1 MKKTIIASAV
11 AAAVAAP
18 AAFADV
24 SVYGKAH
31 MAIQQKDASTNVD
44 SIASRASRF
53 GVKASEDLGNGMKA
67 FVKMEWGTDT
77 VDGGSVVT
85 GTGATNGAADTSAS
99 TQQFTARDANMGIS
113 GDFGTVTLGRM
124 GGPHKGTLYAVGN
137 VQLAD
142 ANGGDDFAGN
152 FDSKGGRVSNA
163 LAYSNSFNG
172 VDLTVATVGNDSD
185 DNFDDKAISLTTTLA
200 GVKLSVANLN
210 QGGATD
216 DDITIYGA
224 KYSIDGLT
232 VAVVREDVDDNAAS
246 SAEDYDTTGISASYA
261 MGNNVISASH
271 STRDYDGT
279 TKDREVTTFGIE
291 HKLGKKT
298 SIYASYADKD
308 TGTASTS
315 YDITSVGM
323 IMSF

>member
-1 MKKTIIASAV
+1 MKKTIVASAI
-11 AAAVAAP
+11 AAVVAAP

-31 MAIQQKDASTNVD
+31 MAMQQKDMGAGGTDVD

-77 VDGGSVVT
+77 LDGGSSVSLSSAGS
-85 GTGATNGAADTSAS
+85 GTV

-113 GDFGTVTLGRM
+113 GDFGTVAIGRM

-142 ANGGDDFAGN
+142 ANGGADFAGG

-172 VDLTVATVGNDSD
+172 VDLTIATVGNDTTDNYD
-185 DNFDDKAISLTTTLA
+185 DTAISLTTTVG
-200 GVKLSVANLN
+200 GVKLSAANLN
-210 QGGATD
+210 QSGTD
-216 DDITIYGA
+216 DDITIVGA
-224 KYSIDGLT
+224 KFGMGGLT
-232 VAVVREDVDDNAAS
+232 VGVVYEEVDDATN
-246 SAEDYDTTGISASYA
+246 DTDTMGVSASYA
-261 MGNNVISASH
+261 MGNNVLSLSAS
-271 STRDYDGT
+271 SRDFQTAGT
-279 TKDREVTTFGIE
+279 ADTDRMAVGFE

-298 SIYASYADKD
+298 SIYASYADVD
-308 TGTASTS
+308 TGTTSTS

>member
-1 MKKTIIASAV
+1 MKKTIVASAI
-11 AAAVAAP
+11 AAVVAAP

-31 MAIQQKDASTNVD
+31 MAMQQKDMGAGGTDVD

-67 FVKMEWGTDT
+67 FVAMEWGTDT
-77 VDGGSVVT
+77 LDGGSAVSLSSAGA
-85 GTGATNGAADTSAS
+85 GTV
-99 TQQFTARDANMGIS
+99 TQQFTARDATMGIS
-113 GDFGTVTLGRM
+113 GDFGKVAIGRM

-142 ANGGDDFAGN
+142 ANGGADFAGG

-172 VDLTVATVGNDSD
+172 VDLTIATVGNDTTDNYD
-185 DNFDDKAISLTTTLA
+185 DTAISLTTTVA
-200 GVKLSVANLN
+200 GVKLSAANLN
-210 QGGATD
+210 QSGTD
-216 DDITIYGA
+216 DDITIVGA
-224 KYSIDGLT
+224 KFGMGDLT
-232 VAVVREDVDDNAAS
+232 VGVVYEEVDDATN
-246 SAEDYDTTGISASYA
+246 DTDTMGVSASYA
-261 MGNNVISASH
+261 MGNNVLSLSAS
-271 STRDYDGT
+271 SRDYQDAT
-279 TKDREVTTFGIE
+279 ADKDVQTVGFE

-298 SIYASYADKD
+298 SIYASYADVD
-308 TGTASTS
+308 TGTTSTS

>member
-1 MKKTIIASAV
+1 MKKTIVASAI
-11 AAAVAAP
+11 AAVVAAP

-31 MAIQQKDASTNVD
+31 MAMQQKDMGAGGTDVD

-77 VDGGSVVT
+77 LDGGSAVSLSSAGS
-85 GTGATNGAADTSAS
+85 GTV

-113 GDFGTVTLGRM
+113 GDFGTVAIGRM
-124 GGPHKGTLYAVGN
+124 GGPHKGALYAVGN

-142 ANGGDDFAGN
+142 ANGGADFAGG

-172 VDLTVATVGNDSD
+172 VDLTIATVGNDTTDNYD
-185 DNFDDKAISLTTTLA
+185 DTAISLTTTVG
-200 GVKLSVANLN
+200 GVKLSAANLN
-210 QGGATD
+210 QSGTD
-216 DDITIYGA
+216 DDITIVGA
-224 KYSIDGLT
+224 KFGMGGLT
-232 VAVVREDVDDNAAS
+232 VGVVYEEVDDATN
-246 SAEDYDTTGISASYA
+246 DTDTMGVSASYA
-261 MGNNVISASH
+261 MGNNVLSLSAS
-271 STRDYDGT
+271 SRDFQTAGT
-279 TKDREVTTFGIE
+279 ADTDRMAVGFE

-298 SIYASYADKD
+298 SIYASYADVD
-308 TGTASTS
+308 TGTAATS
-315 YDITSVGM
+315 GDVTSVGM
-323 IMSF
+323 IVNF

>member
-1 MKKTIIASAV
+1 MKKTIVASAI
-11 AAAVAAP
+11 AAVVAAP

-31 MAIQQKDASTNVD
+31 MAMQQKDMGSGGTDVD

-77 VDGGSVVT
+77 LDGGSAVSLSSAGS
-85 GTGATNGAADTSAS
+85 GTV

-113 GDFGTVTLGRM
+113 GDFGTVAIGRM

-142 ANGGDDFAGN
+142 ANGGADFAGG

-172 VDLTVATVGNDSD
+172 VDLTIATVGNDTTDNYD
-185 DNFDDKAISLTTTLA
+185 DTAISLTTTVG
-200 GVKLSVANLN
+200 GVKLSAANLN
-210 QGGATD
+210 QSGTD
-216 DDITIYGA
+216 DDITIVGA
-224 KYSIDGLT
+224 KFGMGGLT
-232 VAVVREDVDDNAAS
+232 VGVVYEEVDDATN
-246 SAEDYDTTGISASYA
+246 DTDTMGVSASYA
-261 MGNNVISASH
+261 MGNNVLSLSAS
-271 STRDYDGT
+271 SRDFQTAGT
-279 TKDREVTTFGIE
+279 ADTDRMAVGFE

-298 SIYASYADKD
+298 SIYASYADVD
-308 TGTASTS
+308 TGTTSTS

>member
-1 MKKTIIASAV
+1 MKKTIVASAI
-11 AAAVAAP
+11 AAVVAAP

-31 MAIQQKDASTNVD
+31 MAMQQKDMGAGGTDVD

-77 VDGGSVVT
+77 LDGGSAVSLSSNGS
-85 GTGATNGAADTSAS
+85 GTV

-113 GDFGTVTLGRM
+113 GDFGTVAIGRM

-142 ANGGDDFAGN
+142 ANGGADFAGG
-152 FDSKGGRVSNA
+152 FDSKSGRVSNA

-172 VDLTVATVGNDSD
+172 VDLTIATVGNDTTDNYD
-185 DNFDDKAISLTTTLA
+185 DTAISLTTTVG
-200 GVKLSVANLN
+200 GVKLSAANLN
-210 QGGATD
+210 QSGTD
-216 DDITIYGA
+216 DDITIVGA
-224 KYSIDGLT
+224 KFGMGGLT
-232 VAVVREDVDDNAAS
+232 VGVVYEEVDDATN
-246 SAEDYDTTGISASYA
+246 DTDTMGVSASYA
-261 MGNNVISASH
+261 MGNNVLSLSAS
-271 STRDYDGT
+271 SRDFQTAGT
-279 TKDREVTTFGIE
+279 ADTDRMAVGFE

-298 SIYASYADKD
+298 SIYASYADVD
-308 TGTASTS
+308 TGTTSTS

>member
-1 MKKTIIASAV
+1 MKKTIVASAI
-11 AAAVAAP
+11 AAVVAAP

-24 SVYGKAH
+24 TVYGKAH
-31 MAIQQKDASTNVD
+31 MAVQQKDFGAGGTD
-44 SIASRASRF
+44 DDDIASRASRF

-67 FVKMEWGTDT
+67 FVNMEWGTDT
-77 VDGGSVVT
+77 LDGGNNVTASVT
-85 GTGATNGAADTSAS
+85 ASGTTNV
-99 TQQFTARDANMGIS
+99 QFTARDANMGIS
-113 GDFGTVTLGRM
+113 GDFGTVAIGRM

-142 ANGGDDFAGN
+142 ANGGDDFAQN

-172 VDLTVATVGNDSD
+172 VDLTIATVGNDTT
-185 DNFDDKAISLTTTLA
+185 DNFDDTAISLTTTLG

-216 DDITIYGA
+216 DDITIFGA
-224 KYSIDGLT
+224 QYSANGLT
-232 VAVVREDVDDNAAS
+232 VGVVRENVDDNAAS
-246 SAEDYDTTGISASYA
+246 PEDYDTTGISVSYA
-261 MGNNVISASH
+261 MGNNVLSAST
-271 STRDYDGT
+271 STRDYDGS
-279 TKDREVTTFGIE
+279 TKDVDVTTFGIE

-298 SIYASYADKD
+298 SIYASYAEKD
-308 TGTASTS
+308 TGTVSTS

>member
-1 MKKTIIASAV
+1 MKKTIIASAI
-11 AAAVAAP
+11 AAVVAAP

-31 MAIQQKDASTNVD
+31 MAVNQKDMGAGGTDVD
-44 SIASRASRF
+44 SISSNASRF

-67 FVKMEWGTDT
+67 FVAMEWGTDT
-77 VDGGSVVT
+77 LDGGSSQTVSLSSAGSGTATVT
-85 GTGATNGAADTSAS
+85 E
-99 TQQFTARDANMGIS
+99 QFTARDATVGIS
-113 GDFGTVTLGRM
+113 GDFGKVAIGRM

-142 ANGGDDFAGN
+142 ANGGADFAGG

-172 VDLTVATVGNDSD
+172 VDLTIATVGNDTT
-185 DNFDDKAISLTTTLA
+185 DNFDDTAISLTTTVG
-200 GVKLSVANLN
+200 GVQLSAANLN
-210 QGGATD
+210 QSGTD
-216 DDITIYGA
+216 DDITIVGA
-224 KYSIDGLT
+224 KFGMGGLT
-232 VAVVREDVDDNAAS
+232 VGVVYEEVDDATN
-246 SAEDYDTTGISASYA
+246 DTDTMGVSASYA
-261 MGNNVISASH
+261 MGNNVLSLSAS
-271 STRDYDGT
+271 SRDFQTAGT
-279 TKDREVTTFGIE
+279 ADTDRMAVGFE

-298 SIYASYADKD
+298 SIYASYADVD
-308 TGTASTS
+308 TGTTSTS

>member
-1 MKKTIIASAV
+1 MKKTIVASAI
-11 AAAVAAP
+11 AAVVAAP

-31 MAIQQKDASTNVD
+31 MAMQQKDMGAGGTDVD

-77 VDGGSVVT
+77 LDGGSAVSLSSAGS
-85 GTGATNGAADTSAS
+85 GTV

-113 GDFGTVTLGRM
+113 GDFGTVAIGRM

-142 ANGGDDFAGN
+142 ANGGADFAGG

-172 VDLTVATVGNDSD
+172 VDLTIATVGNDTTDNYD
-185 DNFDDKAISLTTTLA
+185 DTAISLTTTVG
-200 GVKLSVANLN
+200 GVKLSAANLN
-210 QGGATD
+210 QSGTD
-216 DDITIYGA
+216 DDITIVGA
-224 KYSIDGLT
+224 KFGMGGLT
-232 VAVVREDVDDNAAS
+232 VGVVYEEVDDATN
-246 SAEDYDTTGISASYA
+246 DTDTMGVSASYA
-261 MGNNVISASH
+261 MGNNVLSLSAS
-271 STRDYDGT
+271 SRDFQTAGT
-279 TKDREVTTFGIE
+279 ADTDRMAVGFE

-298 SIYASYADKD
+298 SIYASYADVD
-308 TGTASTS
+308 TGTTSTS

>member
-1 MKKTIIASAV
+1 MKKTIVASAI
-11 AAAVAAP
+11 AAVVAAP

-31 MAIQQKDASTNVD
+31 MAVQQKDMGTGGTDVD

-77 VDGGSVVT
+77 LDGGSDT
-85 GTGATNGAADTSAS
+85 QLTSGTGSFTT
-99 TQQFTARDANMGIS
+99 QFTARDANMGIS
-113 GDFGTVTLGRM
+113 GDFGTVAIGRM

-172 VDLTVATVGNDSD
+172 VDLTIASVGNDTN
-185 DNFDDKAISLTTTLA
+185 DNFDDTAISLTTTVA
-200 GVKLSVANLN
+200 GVKLSAANLN
-210 QGGATD
+210 QSGTD

-224 KYSIDGLT
+224 KYTMDGLT
-232 VAVVREDVDDNAAS
+232 VAVVREDVDDAS
-246 SAEDYDTTGISASYA
+246 EDYDTTGISVSYA
-261 MGNNVISASH
+261 MGNNVLSAST
-271 STRDYDGT
+271 STRDYDGST
-279 TKDREVTTFGIE
+279 ADRDVTTFGIE

-308 TGTASTS
+308 TGTVSTS